1 MFDLVS
7 VIVPV
12 YNAEEYLE
20 KAVNSI
26 LQFEE
31 VLEVLLIED
40 GSPDQSLQIA
50 RELQSRYSDKIK
62 LLQHPGGINKGA
74 GASRNLGLKEARGN
88 YIAFLDADDFYLPT
102 RFDRERIIFRQYPDA
117 EGVYGAIGVHFY
129 SDKARDTFCKQMN
142 IPISEAEK
150 YLTTIQ
156 ENLQPEE
163 LFDALWGVVRKN
175 TGYFSLD
182 AFTIQ
187 TSAIRKH
194 QLQFDE
200 TLRLHQDT
208 EFLCR
213 CAYFCK
219 LYAGSVHDA
228 VSIRG
233 VHEEN
238 RMIAVRNIRKT
249 AYHRFLFYE
258 VVEQWAQKNKL
269 PAIYLNHFKIQ
280 KWVHAL
286 AKESFLKRLTTFMRI
301 RRIEKDFFKR
311 RLFKPVHQKLFEQA
325 FLRSVYMKW
334 VMLFLK
340 KD

>member
-1 MFDLVS
+1 MFDQVS

-20 KAVNSI
+20 KAVHSI

-31 VLEVLLIED
+31 VVEVLLIED
-40 GSPDQSLQIA
+40 GSPDHSLQIA
-50 RELQSRYSDKIK
+50 QELQSRYPVRVK

-74 GASRNLGLKEARGN
+74 GASRNLGLKEAKGN

-102 RFDRERIIFRQYPDA
+102 RFDHERIIYKQHPDA

-129 SDKARDTFCKQMN
+129 SDKARDTFCKQMD
-142 IPISEAEK
+142 IPISESEN

-156 ENLQPEE
+156 EKLQPEE
-163 LFDALWGVVRKN
+163 VFDALWGVVRKN

-219 LYAGSVHDA
+219 LYAGSIHDA
-228 VSIRG
+228 VSMRG

-238 RMIAVRNIRKT
+238 RMITIRKVRQT

-286 AKESFLKRLTTFMRI
+286 SKESFWKRVTSYLRI
-301 RRIEKDFFKR
+301 RVIEKDFFKR
-311 RLFKPVHQKLFEQA
+311 RLFKPVHQKLFEHA
-325 FLRSVYMKW
+325 FLRKVYMKW
-334 VMLFLK
+334 VMSFLK

>member
-1 MFDLVS
+1 MFDQVS

-20 KAVNSI
+20 KAVHSI

-31 VLEVLLIED
+31 VAEVLLIED

-50 RELQSRYSDKIK
+50 QELQSRYTGKVK

-74 GASRNLGLKEARGN
+74 GASRNLGLKEAKGN

-102 RFDRERIIFRQYPDA
+102 RFAQERIIFKQRPDA
-117 EGVYGAIGVHFY
+117 EGVDGAIGVHFY
-129 SDKARDTFCKQMN
+129 SDKARDIFCKQMD

-150 YLTTIQ
+150 YLTTIR

-163 LFDALWGVVRKN
+163 VFDALWGVVRKN

-200 TLRLHQDT
+200 SLRLHQDT

-219 LYAGSVHDA
+219 LYAGSIHDA
-228 VSIRG
+228 VSMRG

-238 RMIAVRNIRKT
+238 RMIAIRNVRQT

-280 KWVHAL
+280 KWVQAL
-286 AKESFLKRLTTFMRI
+286 SKEHFWKRVTSYLRI
-301 RRIEKDFFKR
+301 RVIEKDFFKR
-311 RLFKPVHQKLFEQA
+311 RLFKPVHQKLFEQS
-325 FLRSVYMKW
+325 FLRKIYMKW

-340 KD
+340 TD

>member
-1 MFDLVS
+1 MFDQVS

-50 RELQSRYSDKIK
+50 RELQSRYPDKVK
-62 LLQHPGGINKGA
+62 LLQHSGGINKGA
-74 GASRNLGLKEARGN
+74 GASRNLGLKEAQGN

-102 RFDRERIIFRQYPDA
+102 RFDRERIIFAQQPEA
-117 EGVYGAIGVHFY
+117 EGVYGAIGVYFY

-142 IPISEAEK
+142 IPIAEAEK

-156 ENLQPEE
+156 EHLQPEE
-163 LFDALWGVVRKN
+163 VFDVLWGVVRKN

-219 LYAGSVHDA
+219 LYAGSIHEA
-228 VSIRG
+228 VSMRG

-249 AYHRFLFYE
+249 ASHRFLFYE
-258 VVEQWAQKNKL
+258 VVEQWAVKNKL
-269 PAIYLNHFKIQ
+269 PEIYLNHFKVQ

-286 AKESFLKRLTTFMRI
+286 LKETFWNRLMAYLRI
-301 RRIEKDFFKR
+301 GAQEKEFFKR
-311 RLFKPVHQKLFEQA
+311 RLFKPVHQKLFEQP
-325 FLRSVYMKW
+325 FLRTVYMKW